1 MKPSTKICDEIRC
14 PKFFPWKSQCTV
26 FGKVAGHQDRCPE
39 GLINSY
45 EELIEEIARF
55 EHLQWVEW
63 SKAIAEV
70 ETISPERLARWKKLW
85 VSYSTL
91 PEEQREA
98 DRKYARRV
106 LKHLLKSK
114 LMHVHLVR
122 RCSTK
127 GCPRPAAWEI
137 EVRQAG
143 ADSALYYA
151 CDEHC
156 QEWGEV
162 LSPRTR

>member
-1 MKPSTKICDEIRC
+1 MKPSVKICDEIRC

-26 FGKVAGHQDRCPE
+26 FGKVAGHMDRCPE

-63 SKAIAEV
+63 SKAIAE
-70 ETISPERLARWKKLW
+70 EENISPERLARWKKLW
-85 VSYSTL
+85 VSYSRL
-91 PEEQREA
+91 PDDQKEA

-114 LMHVHLVR
+114 LMNVHIV
-122 RCSTK
+122 K
-127 GCPRPAAWEI
+127 EEYDPRN
-137 EVRQAG
+137 
-143 ADSALYYA
+143 DS
-151 CDEHC
+151 
-156 QEWGEV
+156 W
-162 LSPRTR
+162 